1 MRLSYKLLLQFSF
14 LGILLGL
21 LSTSCTPEQRK
32 RMEVTPTAYGSVD
45 QLYLVCDKYFWEKSE
60 IGDTFRMH
68 FEALYP
74 VLPQPEPIL
83 DVRHV
88 PSQDF
93 NKVLKTHRAI
103 IIMADLSD
111 EDDASTIMVRQALGD
126 KKIQRAKSDERYRMA
141 VHRDRWAKGQTVIY
155 WFAPDRQS
163 LYETV
168 ARDYKKALTILQKAD
183 SEKLLKQVYFT
194 GENSE
199 ANKRIAEDYNFE
211 LTIPTGF
218 KIAHRDSV
226 AMWLRKETNK
236 VSTNIFMYTLENP
249 GPNTL
254 SSDSLKAIRNRLTK
268 DYFSTWVEDSY
279 MQIDDKNLPVY
290 YQEIQFGARKALQA
304 RGIWYME
311 NDFMGGPFVTYLIPD
326 PENNRIIVLDGFVH
340 APGQQKRPEMRKLD
354 TVFSTFKFG
363 ESSS

>member
-1 MRLSYKLLLQFSF
+1 MHLSYKLLLQISF
-14 LGILLGL
+14 LGILFGL

-32 RMEVTPTAYGSVD
+32 RMEVTPTAYGSID
-45 QLYLVCDKYFWEKSE
+45 QLYLVCDEYFWEESE
-60 IGDTFRMH
+60 VGDTFRMH

-83 DVRHV
+83 DVRHI

-111 EDDASTIMVRQALGD
+111 EDDPSTILVRQALGD
-126 KKIQRAKSDERYRMA
+126 TKIRRAREDERYRMA

-155 WFAPDRQS
+155 WFAPNRQS
-163 LYETV
+163 LFETV
-168 ARDYKKALTILQKAD
+168 ARDYKRALDIIREAD
-183 SEKLLKQVYFT
+183 SEKLLKQVYFP
-194 GENSE
+194 GETEEVNE
-199 ANKRIAEDYNFE
+199 RILADYNFE
-211 LTIPTGF
+211 LSIPKGF

-236 VSTNIFMYTLENP
+236 VSTNIFMYCLENP
-249 GPNTL
+249 EPNTL
-254 SSDSLKAIRNRLTK
+254 SPDSLKAIRNRLTK

-290 YQEIQFGARKALQA
+290 YQEIQFGLRKALQA

-311 NDFMGGPFVTYLIPD
+311 NDFMGGPFVTYFIPD
-326 PENNRIIVLDGFVH
+326 PDNNRIVILDGFVH
-340 APGQQKRPEMRKLD
+340 APGQKKRPEMRKLD
-354 TVFSTFKFG
+354 TVFSTFKL
-363 ESSS
+363 EPSS